1 MSVDNI
7 PYILQRKCK
16 DRDGIRIT
24 KEYLQSFW
32 SQGQRRPTPDTEEA
46 YNQLVQDFLN
56 KDIALTS
63 EPVIP
68 ENFGQNSIETFPQGH
83 LRHGGGVV
91 LQIQDT
97 IDIRY
102 STLSLLN
109 NLTNATPVR
118 QIYVERNKDDE
129 VDFQRGML
137 RWTLSDGKNQIQAM
151 EMETIPEL
159 SLTTPFG
166 CKILIK
172 SCQVRRGMLLLRR
185 NNVKVMGGAV
195 PELYGGDMLKE
206 LENRLKASLG
216 LLENPPQQAPPPP
229 SSLTQRNATL
239 PPPLPSDMDDDVL
252 MDDEFFDDDIDY
264 AELERMEADPIEQ
277 FDSTIDDMSLDKDDG
292 FFDDLDQLS
301 LNNNNLSRSVP
312 SNSEFDYDEIT
323 LAEENIVSS
332 IQQDTAQPSSSARTI
347 NNTSSIS
354 LSKKTHA
361 TLDDSHPPKKRINL
375 GKKTET
381 ASSMTLSKHTVDLT
395 VDDDEEFHPEQ
406 STQAELESVSWIDES
421 VWNDLNE
428 ATKESNNGNE
438 GIFVDDQG
446 KTHITFA
453 KLQETLKLMESDNYS
468 SHLPDVVI
476 VRAKCVQF
484 GKLVTSNR
492 LYSLVLY
499 FDDPDQQTGHPVQ
512 VVFSNDALTKLLN
525 ARRQDV
531 VNVNAS
537 GGQKAVLRQ
546 IFKPF
551 DKKVRNA
558 IADIEIDLSITQKSN
573 DANTGTSL
581 MPMGIGY
588 TGVSRSLQKYHAS
601 VNFYAKS
608 KTETVSNY
616 SPTLIYYPRSIGLL
630 STGLFS
636 GMTAAVSTISVP
648 SIKASKDP
656 LPTFVTTYK
665 QGAKFAITTILTAT
679 VSNGYCYYK
688 TKDNKYLY
696 AALLAFFSGP
706 WTAFVI
712 APVNNQLFALQKD
725 DSYNIN
731 QVNQLVDK
739 WAVLHSVRAIAGAA
753 AFLVSVMM

>member
-1 MSVDNI
+1 MPVDNI

-24 KEYLQSFW
+24 KEYLQTFW

-216 LLENPPQQAPPPP
+216 LLENPPRQAPPPP
-229 SSLTQRNATL
+229 SSLTQRNTTL
-239 PPPLPSDMDDDVL
+239 PPPLPSDMDGDVL
-252 MDDEFFDDDIDY
+252 MDDELFDDDIDY
-264 AELERMEADPIEQ
+264 AELGRMEADPIEQ

-301 LNNNNLSRSVP
+301 LNNNNLLRSVP

-395 VDDDEEFHPEQ
+395 VDDDEDFHPEQ

-428 ATKESNNGNE
+428 ATRESNGGNE

-546 IFKPF
+546 
-551 DKKVRNA
+551 KVRNA

-573 DANTGTSL
+573 DASTSASL

-588 TGVSRSLQKYHAS
+588 TGVSR
-601 VNFYAKS
+601 
-608 KTETVSNY
+608 
-616 SPTLIYYPRSIGLL
+616 
-630 STGLFS
+630 
-636 GMTAAVSTISVP
+636 
-648 SIKASKDP
+648 
-656 LPTFVTTYK
+656 
-665 QGAKFAITTILTAT
+665 
-679 VSNGYCYYK
+679 
-688 TKDNKYLY
+688 
-696 AALLAFFSGP
+696 
-706 WTAFVI
+706 
-712 APVNNQLFALQKD
+712 
-725 DSYNIN
+725 
-731 QVNQLVDK
+731 
-739 WAVLHSVRAIAGAA
+739 
-753 AFLVSVMM
+753 

>member
-1 MSVDNI
+1 
-7 PYILQRKCK
+7 
-16 DRDGIRIT
+16 
-24 KEYLQSFW
+24 
-32 SQGQRRPTPDTEEA
+32 
-46 YNQLVQDFLN
+46 
-56 KDIALTS
+56 
-63 EPVIP
+63 
-68 ENFGQNSIETFPQGH
+68 
-83 LRHGGGVV
+83 
-91 LQIQDT
+91 
-97 IDIRY
+97 
-102 STLSLLN
+102 
-109 NLTNATPVR
+109 
-118 QIYVERNKDDE
+118 
-129 VDFQRGML
+129 
-137 RWTLSDGKNQIQAM
+137 
-151 EMETIPEL
+151 
-159 SLTTPFG
+159 
-166 CKILIK
+166 
-172 SCQVRRGMLLLRR
+172 
-185 NNVKVMGGAV
+185 
-195 PELYGGDMLKE
+195 MLKE

-216 LLENPPQQAPPPP
+216 LLENPPRQAPPPP
-229 SSLTQRNATL
+229 SSLIRRNTPL

-292 FFDDLDQLS
+292 FFDDLDKLS
-301 LNNNNLSRSVP
+301 LNNNNLLRSVP

-361 TLDDSHPPKKRINL
+361 ALDDSHPPKKRINL

-381 ASSMTLSKHTVDLT
+381 ASSMTSSKHTVDLT
-395 VDDDEEFHPEQ
+395 VDDDEDIHPER

-428 ATKESNNGNE
+428 AARESNNGNE

-468 SHLPDVVI
+468 SYLPDVVI

-546 IFKPF
+546 
-551 DKKVRNA
+551 VMN
-558 IADIEIDLSITQKSN
+558 KS
-573 DANTGTSL
+573 
-581 MPMGIGY
+581 
-588 TGVSRSLQKYHAS
+588 
-601 VNFYAKS
+601 
-608 KTETVSNY
+608 
-616 SPTLIYYPRSIGLL
+616 
-630 STGLFS
+630 
-636 GMTAAVSTISVP
+636 
-648 SIKASKDP
+648 
-656 LPTFVTTYK
+656 
-665 QGAKFAITTILTAT
+665 
-679 VSNGYCYYK
+679 
-688 TKDNKYLY
+688 
-696 AALLAFFSGP
+696 
-706 WTAFVI
+706 
-712 APVNNQLFALQKD
+712 
-725 DSYNIN
+725 
-731 QVNQLVDK
+731 
-739 WAVLHSVRAIAGAA
+739 
-753 AFLVSVMM
+753 